1 MLPLDKLPAGLEKVA
16 NARGIRTDDI
26 VVCLGLDLNMSAAF
40 GECWLVLTN
49 DKLYRFEVPDDVA
62 TRNTGYTVPNRKPV
76 QNDER
81 FENAAVAE
89 YVMDELDE
97 FAIDNF
103 VSSNRFV
110 AKRADGTVTL
120 CYATNAKKQ
129 KLFAL
134 MEIIERRRK
143 GETVTDDDPIFEQF
157 NKFCPKCGR
166 PYNDPKRKV
175 CLNCLNKG
183 AIYKRL
189 LGYFKPYKSQ
199 MAIIL
204 IALLLQSVISL
215 VNPYFGGVFLYNE
228 VLNPDGKFAGNI
240 LLGVGAVFATALAT
254 LIVQIV
260 RSRANSEMSVS
271 VTLDMKMD
279 IFTAMQRL
287 SLSYFNNNQTGR
299 LITRVDYDAA
309 RIRAFFTDNLPSLI
323 VNVITFI
330 TAAIVMFT
338 VQWKLALIVFVPV
351 PIIVVFVKKA
361 FPKLWKSFTMRWRKS
376 SALNAML
383 GDSLNGIR
391 VVKAFAKEDVETHR
405 FSGYVDAYAKANL
418 RVNALHLMIFPTIG
432 LLMSISVQAIWGFG
446 GFMVMGDTMS
456 YGEFLTFIAYTS
468 MILNPIIFFTNISE
482 SFTDM
487 ANSAQRMFEVLDAV
501 PEITEAENPVSLPNM
516 KGEIE
521 LKNVSFSY
529 TPNRPIL
536 KNMSMK
542 IEAGTSIGLVGH
554 TGAGKSTIA
563 NLITRLYDVNSGNI
577 YIDGVNVKDIEI
589 QTLRKK
595 MAIVSQEIFL
605 FRGTIA
611 DNIRYARPDATEE
624 EVIAAAKAA
633 NAHDFIINLPSGYE
647 TIVGVGSRSLSGG
660 EKQRIS
666 IARALLLDPKV
677 LILDEATAAMDTE
690 TERLIQ
696 EALNRLVKGRTTITI
711 AHRLSTLKD
720 CSVLYAIE
728 NGEIAESGSHAE
740 LIAKKGIYYKLY
752 TLQSEAM
759 KKVIGN

>member
-1 MLPLDKLPAGLEKVA
+1 MLPLDKLPEGLYDAAKEQ
-16 NARGIRTDDI
+16 GIDADGI
-26 VVCLGLDLNMSAAF
+26 EMCLGLDLNMNAAF
-40 GECWLVLTN
+40 GECWLIVTREN
-49 DKLYRFEVPDDVA
+49 FFRFEIPDNMACAGEIKSSRDK
-62 TRNTGYTVPNRKPV
+62 NP
-76 QNDER
+76 ER
-81 FENAAVAE
+81 FKSAVTVCHKICDLE
-89 YVMDELDE
+89 EL
-97 FAIDNF
+97 AIDNF
-103 VSSNRFV
+103 VSSNRLV
-110 AKRADGTVTL
+110 AKKDGETIIL
-120 CYATNAKKQ
+120 AYATNAKKQ
-129 KLFAL
+129 KLFAM
-134 MEIIERRRK
+134 MEIIDRWKK
-143 GETVTDDDPIFEQF
+143 GENVPEDDPIFEQF

-175 CLNCLNKG
+175 CLNCLNEG
-183 AIYKRL
+183 AIYGRL
-189 LGYFKPYKSQ
+189 FRYFAPYKKQ
-199 MAIIL
+199 LAVII
-204 IALLLQSVISL
+204 ACLLLQSVITL

-228 VLNPDGKFAGNI
+228 VLDPSGRFAGNI
-240 LLGVGAVFATALAT
+240 ALGVGAVFFTALAT
-254 LIVQIV
+254 QVTAIL
-260 RSRANSEMSVS
+260 RARANSEMSVS

-309 RIRAFFTDNLPSLI
+309 RIRAFFTDNMPSLI
-323 VNVITFI
+323 VNVITFV
-330 TAAIVMFT
+330 TAAVVMFT
-338 VQWKLALIVFVPV
+338 VKWQLALIVFVPV
-351 PIIVVFVKKA
+351 PIIAVFVKKA

-383 GDSLNGIR
+383 GDSLTGIR

-405 FSGYVDAYAKANL
+405 FSKYVDAYAKANL

-432 LLMSISVQAIWGFG
+432 LLMSISVQTIWGFG
-446 GFMVMGDTMS
+446 GFMVMGDTMT

-501 PEITEAENPVSLPNM
+501 PEITESENPVSLPDM

-577 YIDGVNVKDIEI
+577 YIDGVNIKDIEL

-611 DNIRYARPDATEE
+611 DNIRYARPDATME
-624 EVIAAAKAA
+624 EVIEASKAA

-647 TIVGVGSRSLSGG
+647 TVVGVGSRSLSGG
-660 EKQRIS
+660 EQQRIS
-666 IARALLLDPKV
+666 IARALLLDPCV

-696 EALNRLVKGRTTITI
+696 QALARLVKGRTTITI

-720 CSVLYAIE
+720 CSILYAIE

>member
-1 MLPLDKLPAGLEKVA
+1 MLPLDKLPSGLEQVLRL
-16 NARGIRTDDI
+16 RGIENDKL
-26 VVCLGLDLNMSAAF
+26 VMCLEVDLDMNAAF
-40 GECWLVLTN
+40 GEGWLVCSE
-49 DKLYRFEVPDDVA
+49 DKLYRFEVNGNGED
-62 TRNTGYTVPNRKPV
+62 
-76 QNDER
+76 R
-81 FENAAVAE
+81 FENA
-89 YVMDELDE
+89 VMTEFVLSELSE
-97 FAIDNF
+97 LSIDNF

-110 AKRADGTVTL
+110 AKKGDGTVVL
-120 CYATNAKKQ
+120 AFATNAKKQ
-129 KLFAL
+129 KIFAFL
-134 MEIIERRRK
+134 DIIDRIKK
-143 GETVTDDDPIFEQF
+143 GEIVREDDPIFEQF

-166 PYNDPKRKV
+166 PYNDPTRKI
-175 CLNCLNKG
+175 CLACLDKG

-189 LGYFKPYKSQ
+189 LGYFLPYKKQ
-199 MAIIL
+199 LFIIL
-204 IALLLQSVISL
+204 GALIVQSIISL

-228 VLNPDGKFAGNI
+228 VLDPSGRFAGNI
-240 LLGVGAVFATALAT
+240 LLGVGSVFLTALLT
-254 LIVQIV
+254 LIVQII
-260 RSRANSEMSVS
+260 RSRANAEMSVN
-271 VTLDMKMD
+271 VTMDMKMD
-279 IFTAMQRL
+279 IFTAMQNL

-299 LITRVDYDAA
+299 LITRVDYDAQ
-309 RIRAFFTDNLPSLI
+309 RIRAFFTDNMPSLI

-330 TAAIVMFT
+330 TAAVVMFT
-338 VQWKLALIVFVPV
+338 VKWQLAIVVFIPVPV
-351 PIIVVFVKKA
+351 IVVFVKLA
-361 FPKLWKSFTMRWRKS
+361 FPKLWKAFTMRWRKS
-376 SALNAML
+376 SSLNAML
-383 GDSLNGIR
+383 GDSLSGIR
-391 VVKAFAKEDVETHR
+391 VVKAFAKEDVETNR
-405 FSGYVDAYAKANL
+405 FSGYVEKYAKANL
-418 RVNALHLMIFPTIG
+418 KVNALHLMIFPTIG

-446 GFMVMGDTMS
+446 GFMVMGDTMT

-501 PEITEAENPVSLPNM
+501 PEITEVENPVSLPDM

-521 LKNVSFSY
+521 LRNVSFSY

-563 NLITRLYDVNSGNI
+563 NLITRLYDVNSGGI
-577 YIDGVNVKDIEI
+577 YIDGVNVKDIEL

-611 DNIRYARPDATEE
+611 DNIRYARPEATEE
-624 EVIAAAKAA
+624 EVIAAARAA
-633 NAHDFIINLPSGYE
+633 NAHDFIINLPNGYE
-647 TIVGVGSRSLSGG
+647 TVVGIGSRSLSGG
-660 EKQRIS
+660 EQQRIS

-720 CSVLYAIE
+720 CSVLYALE
-728 NGEIAESGSHAE
+728 NGEIAESGSHSE
-740 LIAKKGIYYKLY
+740 LIAQKGIYYKLY

-759 KKVIGN
+759 KKVIGS